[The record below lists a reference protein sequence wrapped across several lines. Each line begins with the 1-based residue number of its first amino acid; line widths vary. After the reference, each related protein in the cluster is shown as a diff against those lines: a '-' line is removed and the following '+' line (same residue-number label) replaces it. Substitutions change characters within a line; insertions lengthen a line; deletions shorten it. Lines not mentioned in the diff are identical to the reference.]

1 MDLLTTLKRHHMPFA
16 SGYSSDI
23 YMRYG
28 KVIKVLEDG
37 CYEDT
42 LNEVLLQQTAAD
54 AGLAPQVHSLFEVPG
69 AVVII
74 MEAIDTDKYKQV
86 VEDTPIGYDPIRLD
100 GIDYNSMMVG
110 SKLYANLIQA
120 GIIHADFHVQNW
132 LKCGNDAI
140 ALDFGVA
147 SLIQDANQRHLR
159 AAVSTLTPSLM
170 ALKEFEL
177 LYDMGECRDLGEL
190 RKMLKRSANL
200 ITVH

>member
-1 MDLLTTLKRHHMPFA
+1 
-16 SGYSSDI
+16 
-23 YMRYG
+23 MRYG

-54 AGLAPQVHSLFEVPG
+54 AGLAPQVYSLFEVPG

-159 AAVSTLTPSLM
+159 AAVSTLTPALM

-190 RKMLKRSANL
+190 RKMLKRAANL
-200 ITVH
+200 ITDHPTTHKAPVCPILFS

>member
-170 ALKEFEL
+170 VLKEFEL

>member
-1 MDLLTTLKRHHMPFA
+1 MSFLSTLKKYHIPFA

-42 LNEVLLQQTAAD
+42 LKEVALQQTAAD
-54 AGLAPQVHSLFEVPG
+54 AGLAPQIYSVFEVPG

-74 MEAIDTDKYKQV
+74 MEAIDTDKFKQV
-86 VEDTPIGYDPIRLD
+86 VENTPIGYEPIRLGGLD
-100 GIDYNSMMVG
+100 NDAMMLGSM
-110 SKLYANLIQA
+110 LYANLIKA

-132 LKCGNDAI
+132 LRCDDEAI

-147 SLIQDANQRHLR
+147 DYIQDASYRHLTV
-159 AAVSTLTPSLM
+159 AVTTLTPALM

-177 LYDMGECRDLGEL
+177 LYEMSECSSSCEL
-190 RKMLKRSANL
+190 RGMLKSAANL
-200 ITVH
+200 ITDH

>member
-1 MDLLTTLKRHHMPFA
+1 MSFLSTLKKYHIPFA

-42 LNEVLLQQTAAD
+42 LKEVALQQTAAD
-54 AGLAPQVHSLFEVPG
+54 AGLAPQIYSVFEVPG

-74 MEAIDTDKYKQV
+74 MEAIDTDKFKQV
-86 VEDTPIGYDPIRLD
+86 VENTPIGYDPIRLGGLD
-100 GIDYNSMMVG
+100 DNAMMLG
-110 SKLYANLIQA
+110 SKLYANLIKA

-132 LKCGNDAI
+132 LRRGNEAI

-147 SLIQDANQRHLR
+147 DYIQDASYRHLTV
-159 AAVSTLTPSLM
+159 AITTLTPALM
-170 ALKEFEL
+170 DLKEFEL
-177 LYDMGECRDLGEL
+177 LYEMSECSSSCDLREMI
-190 RKMLKRSANL
+190 RKAANL
-200 ITVH
+200 ISIH